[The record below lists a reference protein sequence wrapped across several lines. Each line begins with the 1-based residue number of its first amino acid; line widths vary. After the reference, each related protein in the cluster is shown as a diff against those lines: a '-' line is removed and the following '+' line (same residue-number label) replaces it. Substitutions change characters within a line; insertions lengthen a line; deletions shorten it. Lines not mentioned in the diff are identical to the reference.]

1 MNLDY
6 NPPLGYRDYPFIYV
20 YDANQLNG
28 PYPFTADA
36 HNQMVSVA
44 QMVGLSEYLN
54 FGDLFQLRRIVA
66 SFLSIGP
73 QFVTDP
79 PGGMKFRDP
88 IKREKTADYMPLT
101 ATALDL
107 TSFPLACSW
116 PVWMSDVYGIRG
128 EIPFD
133 LSGVK
138 LRYNCLVPS
147 VDANTVPISQLLF
160 QGVRR
165 VQSSAPD
172 NRGLLPG
179 WNERMDY
186 YSIDIP
192 FSSWW
197 YYQNGTAASGVSPVR
212 QFSIQITDGPFE
224 LLEIRTYNDSIAGGT
239 GCGGGTNATVEC
251 ARIQLYDWS
260 QTALMNAPVN
270 LSAINSALNSG
281 ALNGPFAP
289 GSAAGAGALCPP
301 IVYPN
306 RSFIT
311 FNIQS
316 LLNVHDVGAGDSQTI
331 TIVFVGRRRWR

>member
-1 MNLDY
+1 MRDY
-6 NPPLGYRDYPFIYV
+6 NPPPGYRDYPFIYV
-20 YDANQLNG
+20 YDPNALTNA
-28 PYPFTADA
+28 YPFTADA
-36 HNQMVSVA
+36 HNQMVSTA
-44 QMVGLSEYLN
+44 EMVGLSEYLK
-54 FGDLFQLRRIVA
+54 FGDLFQLRRIVP

-73 QFVTDP
+73 QLVSDP
-79 PGGMKFRDP
+79 PGGMKFKDQ
-88 IKREKTADYMPLT
+88 IKRAKTAGYMPLT
-101 ATALDL
+101 ATALDIVGGL
-107 TSFPLACSW
+107 LAASW
-116 PVWMSDVYGIRG
+116 PVWMDDVYGILG

-138 LRYNCLVPS
+138 LRYNCKVPGT
-147 VDANTVPISQLLF
+147 DPNTVPISQLLF

-165 VQSSAPD
+165 VQSAVPD
-172 NRGLLPG
+172 NRSLQPG

-197 YYQNGTAASGVSPVR
+197 YYQNGTAASGVAPVR
-212 QFSIQITDGPFE
+212 QFTIQVTDGPFE
-224 LLEIRTYNDSIAGGT
+224 LLEIRTYDNAIAAGG
-239 GCGGGTNATVEC
+239 GCGPGTDATVEC

-260 QTALMNAPVN
+260 QTALMDAPVN
-270 LSAINSALNSG
+270 LSAINSALNAG
-281 ALNGPFAP
+281 PLNGPFAP
-289 GSAAGAGALCPP
+289 GAAAGSGALCPP

-316 LLNVHDVGAGDSQTI
+316 LLNVHDVPAGHTHII